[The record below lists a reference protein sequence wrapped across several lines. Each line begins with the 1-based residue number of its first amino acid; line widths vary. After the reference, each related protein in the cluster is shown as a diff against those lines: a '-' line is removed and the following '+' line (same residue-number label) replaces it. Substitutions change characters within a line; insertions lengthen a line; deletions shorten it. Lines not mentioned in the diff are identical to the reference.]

1 MDLILCAGLT
11 ALESLVANHLPGRET
26 GPFTTQVVLA
36 LFLAQ
41 YFAIKY
47 YRIFLYHKYFSPLR
61 HVPGPTNNHFLFGQA
76 INFLKAETPTTLY
89 IKWMRE
95 HPDAP
100 FIRYLTWGNTEV
112 LVPVNVNAHR
122 EVLQFQCYS
131 LQKPRWFL
139 RIVKEVAGHGLIL
152 MEGEEHK
159 AHRKM
164 LGGSFSLKNIRKLEP
179 IFQEKAKDISRYFN
193 KCIRENDN
201 KTGVIDCTTTF
212 SKAILDI
219 MGQAI
224 LGVNLNYVKPGDED
238 KTEESTQVQ
247 ENGLKKGCSFH
258 EAYDVF
264 FSPKAM
270 GKVLLFANGFIP
282 TRWLPLQA
290 NREFLFA
297 MDWLNDVLRN
307 LIRERYREVSTATAA
322 GKYEPKDSR
331 DLVTFV
337 VEESMPGGVAEGIGE
352 REFLGHLLE
361 FMAAGHDTSANMLS
375 WSLYVMALNQ
385 DIQDR
390 LRAELNRLPENP
402 SYNDL
407 DRLPYLEAFSKECL
421 RMYSPSTTYHRDTN
435 TDIVVEGIHIPRGTL
450 VDMCPSTT
458 LLNPAIWGDDVDKF
472 DPTRWDRLTGDQLS
486 PYAFSPFS
494 NGPRIC
500 IGRQFAMFEIK
511 TILAEIVR
519 KYRFVSVDQGFTVE
533 NPGFTLRPHGLRV
546 RLEQIKK

>member
-11 ALESLVANHLPGRET
+11 AVESLVANNLPGRET
-26 GPFTTQVVLA
+26 GPVTKQIALA

-41 YFAIKY
+41 YLAVKY

-61 HVPGPTNNHFLFGQA
+61 HVPGPTDNHFLFGQA

-89 IKWMRE
+89 VKWMRE

-112 LVPVNVNAHR
+112 LVPVNLNAHK
-122 EVLQFQCYS
+122 EVLQSQCYS
-131 LQKPRWFL
+131 LQKPTWFL

-159 AHRKM
+159 AHRRM

-179 IFQEKAKDISRYFN
+179 IFQEKAKDICRYFEQS
-193 KCIRENDN
+193 IRENDN

-224 LGVNLNYVKPGDED
+224 LGVNLDYVKPGEEG
-238 KTEESTQVQ
+238 KSEESTQ
-247 ENGLKKGCSFH
+247 NGLKKGCSFH

-270 GKVLLFANGFIP
+270 GKVLLFANGFFP
-282 TRWLPLQA
+282 TRWLPVQA

-297 MDWLNDVLRN
+297 MDWLNDVLTN
-307 LIRERYREVSTATAA
+307 LIRQRYREVSAATAA
-322 GKYEPKDSR
+322 GKYESKDSR

-352 REFLGHLLE
+352 KEFLGHLLE

-375 WSLYVMALNQ
+375 WSLYIMALHPDVQ
-385 DIQDR
+385 DK
-390 LRAELNRLPENP
+390 LRAELNTLPPNP
-402 SYNDL
+402 SYNEL
-407 DRLPYLEAFSKECL
+407 DKLPYLEAFSKEVL
-421 RMYSPSTTYHRDTN
+421 RIYSPSTTYHRAAGR
-435 TDIVVEGIHIPRGTL
+435 DIVVEGIHIPKGTL
-450 VDMCPSTT
+450 VDLCPSTT
-458 LLNPAIWGDDVDKF
+458 LLNPAIWGDDVDEF
-472 DPTRWDRLTGDQLS
+472 DPTRWDRLTGDQAS

-500 IGRQFAMFEIK
+500 IGRQFALFEIK
-511 TILAEIVR
+511 TILAEMVR
-519 KYRFVSVDQGFTVE
+519 NYRFVGVDQGFTVE

-546 RLEQIKK
+546 RLEQISK

>member
-1 MDLILCAGLT
+1 MDVILCAGLT
-11 ALESLVANHLPGRET
+11 AVESLVANNLPGRPT
-26 GPFTTQVVLA
+26 GPVSGQVALA

-41 YFAIKY
+41 YLAVKY

-61 HVPGPTNNHFLFGQA
+61 HIPGPTNNHFLFGQA

-89 IKWMRE
+89 VKWMRE

-112 LVPVNVNAHR
+112 LVPVNLNAHR

-131 LQKPRWFL
+131 LQKPTWFL

-179 IFQEKAKDISRYFN
+179 IFQEKAKDICRYFN
-193 KCIRENDN
+193 QCIRENDN
-201 KTGVIDCTTTF
+201 KTGFIDCTTTF

-224 LGVNLNYVKPGDED
+224 LGVNLDYVKPDED
-238 KTEESTQVQ
+238 KAEDSAQT
-247 ENGLKKGCSFH
+247 NGKALKKGCSFH

-307 LIRERYREVSTATAA
+307 LIRDRYREVSAATAA
-322 GKYEPKDSR
+322 GKYESKDSR

-352 REFLGHLLE
+352 NEFLGHLLE

-375 WSLYVMALNQ
+375 WSLYVMALNP
-385 DIQDR
+385 DIQDE
-390 LRAELNRLPENP
+390 LRAELSTLSSNP
-402 SYNDL
+402 TYNEL
-407 DRLPYLEAFSKECL
+407 DRLPYLEAFSKEVL
-421 RMYSPSTTYHRDTN
+421 RIYSPSTTYHRETN
-435 TDIVVEGIHIPRGTL
+435 TDIVVEGVHIPKGTL
-450 VDMCPSTT
+450 VDLCPSVT
-458 LLNPAIWGDDVDKF
+458 LLNPAIWGDDVDEF
-472 DPTRWDRLTGDQLS
+472 DPQRWNRWHNKNTQ
-486 PYAFSPFS
+486 
-494 NGPRIC
+494 
-500 IGRQFAMFEIK
+500 
-511 TILAEIVR
+511 
-519 KYRFVSVDQGFTVE
+519 
-533 NPGFTLRPHGLRV
+533 
-546 RLEQIKK
+546 KK